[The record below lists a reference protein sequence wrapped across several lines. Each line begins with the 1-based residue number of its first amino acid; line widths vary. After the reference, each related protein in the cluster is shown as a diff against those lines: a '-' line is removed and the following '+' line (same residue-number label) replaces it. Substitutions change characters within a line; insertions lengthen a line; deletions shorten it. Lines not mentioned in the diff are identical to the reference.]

1 MSKFRDVLTAC
12 IDHVLAPECAFDRYS
27 MGSCENPSASA
38 GGQQSF
44 EWHNN
49 FGTAA
54 DYQVPAES
62 DNLFESWDW
71 SSGSGSGGGF
81 DH

>member
-1 MSKFRDVLTAC
+1 MSRLRDVLTAC

-27 MGSCENPSASA
+27 LGSCESPSTAASL
-38 GGQQSF
+38 GQQSF

-62 DNLFESWDW
+62 DSSCVSWDW
-71 SSGSGSGGGF
+71 SSGGGF